1 MKKLS
6 EQFNSISVQKGEE
19 FVVELQGNPS
29 TGYLWELEVKS
40 GQATVVGRETI
51 PHSMDPMIVGGG
63 ATERQKRRSGAK
75 PTIQGQSPLKVSF
88 NIQPYQNV
96 RWFFSHLTRP

>member
-51 PHSMDPMIVGGG
+51 PHSTDPMVIGGG
-63 ATERQKRRSGAK
+63 ATERTVMRAEETGSIEIEANLRRPWAK
-75 PTIQGQSPLKVSF
+75 NDAPAQSQQFKVK
-88 NIQPYQNV
+88 V
-96 RWFFSHLTRP
+96 L